1 MEVWR
6 WGAGGDRVRSHDGV
20 WAVLDLPGD
29 ISGCSPDPLGFEG
42 VAVVS
47 VCEWAL
53 EYPDLDQILGHG
65 FLAGFATQPWAL
77 F

>member
-1 MEVWR
+1 MGVWR

-29 ISGCSPDPLGFEG
+29 VSGRSPDPLGFEG
-42 VAVVS
+42 VAADS

-53 EYPDLDQILGHG
+53 EYPDFDQILGG
-65 FLAGFATQPWAL
+65 GILAGPAAQPWAG